1 MFWALKFNPISSLQ
15 IYQEGVISGILFSFY
30 KAINGS
36 TRDLGLQNKVHS
48 TNTNNFCSKR
58 GFGVYFFFNSTN
70 PPILLALQGVLDFKY
85 GIYVHFTYQLKIF
98 YKDYMLRS
106 RILFS
111 FYKTNNI
118 LVKKEVLGFNVGI
131 YVHSTNLPT
140 ILALQGGLG
149 FETKFIDC

>member
-1 MFWALKFNPISSLQ
+1 MEFYFHSTKLLTALQGILVFKIMSILQ
-15 IYQEGVISGILFSFY
+15 ILTIFALQGG
-30 KAINGS
+30 
-36 TRDLGLQNKVHS
+36 LG
-48 TNTNNFCSKR
+48 FI
-58 GFGVYFFFNSTN
+58 FFLNSTK
-70 PPILLALQGVLDFKY
+70 PPILFALQGVLDFKY